1 MTKFNFGLSISA
13 AFLITIFF
21 AIPASASEVTGN
33 LNTGLGATLSDV
45 LEGTVIVPVNGGWSN
60 WSECS
65 AKCGGGTQTRTC
77 TNPSPQHGGA
87 DCVGDAN
94 RTCNA
99 QSCGGSSGGGG
110 GQYVA
115 KTTIKPQV
123 AGAATQNLTLEEI
136 QTLIVELRN
145 QIQEIIKKLAGL
157 GIKPLTAS
165 LNNTANQI
173 TRDWKYGQSGAEVK
187 LIQAALA
194 KDPQV
199 YPQGLVTGYFGDLT
213 RAAVK
218 RFQIKTSCL

>member
-1 MTKFNFGLSISA
+1 
-13 AFLITIFF
+13 
-21 AIPASASEVTGN
+21 V
-33 LNTGLGATLSDV
+33 
-45 LEGTVIVPVNGGWSN
+45 
-60 WSECS
+60 
-65 AKCGGGTQTRTC
+65 
-77 TNPSPQHGGA
+77 
-87 DCVGDAN
+87 AN
-94 RTCNA
+94 
-99 QSCGGSSGGGG
+99 
-110 GQYVA
+110 
-115 KTTIKPQV
+115 TTIKPQV

-199 YPQGLVTGYFGDLT
+199 YPQGLGYRLFWQFDARGSAPFQKKTICRLRVRLT
-213 RAAVK
+213 RQPRRRSI
-218 RFQIKTSCL
+218 RFCKNFLYYYEKI